1 MIRLSARQHITWSW
15 KILQRPVLFQQIV
28 WLFTAGNLSAA
39 ACRGVRKDK
48 ACCCA

>member
-28 WLFTAGNLSAA
+28 WLFTAGNLPA
-39 ACRGVRKDK
+39 ACRGVHKDK